1 MDEQKRASNLDDLA
15 ADASRRRDEF
25 LTDAGR
31 SFVQFLDAN
40 KARLRDLGGLVLIDD
55 EPDYLF
61 VSEEGKFRS
70 RTRYQDDDGQWQSET
85 EDVESGADLVEIF
98 NPADLYAAFVDA
110 AEDEARPEER
120 EDEAAE
126 DEADEALD
134 DEALDDDLEDDDAP
148 GLDDEWVT
156 PVPAPATREEA
167 ARQLYDLALTFQERS
182 QLREGKLLDDFQLAS
197 GNLAGM
203 LGDNKVADEEDERL
217 WYRASG
223 AFEGEVVPEEDE
235 NGEPIWQSL
244 TSPDE
249 MVQFYDPTDLFGD
262 LAEALAEEH
271 PHVAPELEGDA
282 GDGASDED

>member
-1 MDEQKRASNLDDLA
+1 MDEQKRASILDDLA
-15 ADASRRRDEF
+15 ADANRRRDEF

-40 KARLRDLGGLVLIDD
+40 KARLRELGGLVLIDD

-110 AEDEARPEER
+110 AEDEAAPV
-120 EDEAAE
+120 EDE
-126 DEADEALD
+126 DEADED
-134 DEALDDDLEDDDAP
+134 EVDEALADELDDDLEDEDAP
-148 GLDDEWVT
+148 GLDDRWVT

-182 QLREGKLLDDFQLAS
+182 QLREGQLLDDFQLAS

-217 WYRASG
+217 WYRANG

-271 PHVAPELEGDA
+271 PYVAPELEGDA